1 MWIQRSEILAPLTAL
16 TFKTVPWQWTEQ
28 HEKSFQLVKKIVS
41 RETLLAYPHFD
52 KPFIIHTDTSHT
64 QLGSVISQNDKPIVF
79 YSRKLSPT

>member
-16 TFKTVPWQWTEQ
+16 AFKTVPWQWTEQ

-41 RETLLAYPHFD
+41 RETLLAYPQFD